1 MKDSTK
7 QIEKY
12 LNTDFRIVIDQRNKY
27 KNAKR
32 KENRRL
38 VGRSGLE
45 SLLGRDLYIKVITRA
60 YKANSPK
67 ITIKL
72 RRGLDIIFYL
82 K

>member
-12 LNTDFRIVIDQRNKY
+12 LNTDFRIVIDMRNKY

-32 KENRRL
+32 KENRHL
-38 VGRSGLE
+38 VGRRGLE
-45 SLLGRDLYIKVITRA
+45 NMLGRDLYIKVITRE
-60 YKANSPK
+60 YKANSSK

-72 RRGLDIIFYL
+72 RRGIDIIFYL